1 MKLKIWLFILLGLMP
16 KFIFSQQGVN
26 PRNIILMIGDGMGLS
41 QISGA
46 YYANGGEL
54 SLLQFPYT
62 GIMSVH
68 GVDHLVPDSG
78 SSGTSISSGV
88 KTFKSAI
95 GVDRDTQPVKTIM
108 EELKD
113 RGFKTGI
120 VVTSKITHATPAA
133 FYAHQKSRHMNEEIA
148 GDLVLSGIDIF
159 VGGGKNYFYT
169 RKTDRR
175 NLIKELNKNGYL
187 VQDLRKESWSK
198 LNFVKEDKLAL
209 FTADGDPTTVKKGRD
224 YLPEATAFSIDFLK
238 KKATNG
244 FFLMVE
250 GSQIDWGGHD
260 NDVEFIILE
269 MLDFDKAISNALE
282 FAKKD
287 GETLVIVL
295 ADHETGGMSINEG
308 SQWNNINSGFATKEH
323 TATFVPVFAYGPGA
337 KNFTGFFDNTALKG
351 KIISALNSKDRD
363 TR

>member
-1 MKLKIWLFILLGLMP
+1 
-16 KFIFSQQGVN
+16 
-26 PRNIILMIGDGMGLS
+26 
-41 QISGA
+41 
-46 YYANGGEL
+46 
-54 SLLQFPYT
+54 
-62 GIMSVH
+62 
-68 GVDHLVPDSG
+68 
-78 SSGTSISSGV
+78 
-88 KTFKSAI
+88 
-95 GVDRDTQPVKTIM
+95 
-108 EELKD
+108 
-113 RGFKTGI
+113 
-120 VVTSKITHATPAA
+120 
-133 FYAHQKSRHMNEEIA
+133 
-148 GDLVLSGIDIF
+148 LVLSGIDIF